1 MSLNSGVRYH
11 SVNPENTKEI
21 YQEFDNIDFLMSA
34 ENRSF
39 VAGSFRLCGNVQMVW
54 PTTPN
59 PVVPGVVY
67 QPLDIKTAYDG
78 FTGSHCFVDR
88 IDVSFQEAGNIEN
101 LSYYPRY
108 QSCKAQATL
117 AKEDLFNSA
126 YTAEN
131 RVPSEKLSNA
141 MLKGMCD
148 IAHVSDTTL
157 NSSFVTPLDFSLK
170 LDFCLNNVINSAVVP
185 YAKTGDL
192 RLKLTLARNLSI
204 LFGDS
209 RIGSEITYKLTNL
222 RVLYQSVPD
231 DGKYLPQYT
240 MRVMT
245 SIKSSMQSTYSN
257 LSYKVP
263 MVCDSFYATAILQSE
278 EDNALVNGLQNERI
292 PNVSELQII
301 WNDTMNQ
308 QITYSLVNE
317 EEILNNF
324 ITAVKRSQVGS
335 NNAGLNTLAS
345 NNGWGLGLNFGQLV
359 DLSKTKLGLNIKS
372 SISSGNPYVL
382 YAFFSGILSISG

>member
-1 MSLNSGVRYH
+1 MSLNNGVRYH
-11 SVNPENTKEI
+11 SVKPENTKEN

-39 VAGSFRLCGNVQMVW
+39 VAGSFRLCGNVQIQW
-54 PTTPN
+54 PAVPN
-59 PVVPGVVY
+59 PQVPNVIY
-67 QPLDIKTAYDG
+67 EPLNIKTAYDG

-88 IDVSFQEAGNIEN
+88 VDVSFQQTGNVEN

-126 YTAEN
+126 YTVEN
-131 RVPSEKLSNA
+131 RVPSEKLSNL

-148 IAHVSDTTL
+148 INKVNDTTL
-157 NSSFVTPLDFSLK
+157 NSAFVSPLDFSLK
-170 LDFCLNNVINSAVVP
+170 LDFCLNNLINSPVIP
-185 YAKTGDL
+185 YAKTGDV

-209 RIGSEITYKLTNL
+209 RIGSEIFYKLSNL
-222 RVLYQSVPD
+222 RVIYQSVPD
-231 DGKYLPQYT
+231 DGNYLPQYT

-292 PNVSELQII
+292 PHVSELQII

-317 EEILNNF
+317 EQILNNF
-324 ITAVKRSQVGS
+324 IEAVRRSQPGS
-335 NNAGLNTLAS
+335 NNTGLNTLAS

-372 SISSGNPYVL
+372 DINSGNPYVL
-382 YAFFSGILSISG
+382 YTFFSGILSI